1 MKVQLQQQSV
11 RVRVDEEELA
21 RLLAGHALG
30 NLTRLG
36 TAPPWAV
43 LIVLGA
49 QETAT
54 LEYDGHTPRIVLPT
68 GLITAYSERLPC
80 RDGLSFR
87 LEQGHEALQL
97 QFDVDVRDSIRQR
110 GATRRSAM
118 EASAS

>member
-11 RVRVDEEELA
+11 RVRVDEDELA
-21 RLLAGHALG
+21 RLLAGQTLS

-36 TAPPWAV
+36 SAPPWAL

-49 QETAT
+49 QDAAT
-54 LEYDGHTPRIVLPT
+54 LDQEGHAPRIVLPT

-87 LEQGHEALQL
+87 LEQGHEPVKL

-110 GATRRSAM
+110 GATRRSAV
-118 EASAS
+118 EASAG

>member
-11 RVRVDEEELA
+11 RVRVDEDELA
-21 RLLAGHALG
+21 RLLAGQTLS

-36 TAPPWAV
+36 SAPPWAL

-49 QETAT
+49 QDAAT
-54 LEYDGHTPRIVLPT
+54 LDHECHAPRIVLPT

-80 RDGLSFR
+80 RDGLSFI
-87 LEQGHEALQL
+87 LEQGHEPVKL

-110 GATRRSAM
+110 GATRRTAV
-118 EASAS
+118 EASAG